1 MNYQQ
6 LTEARRYQISVLLEQ
21 GFSIAHIAKCIDCHR
36 SSVYREVKR
45 CQGQSRYQPDIAHK
59 QAVTMR
65 RQSSKYAIP
74 SQRIESI
81 VLLLQ
86 LDWSPEQISQVL
98 RLVKEP
104 VSHEWIYR
112 YIARDKRRGGKLYR
126 HLRQGHKRYRRGK
139 VEQALP

>member
-1 MNYQQ
+1 
-6 LTEARRYQISVLLEQ
+6 
-21 GFSIAHIAKCIDCHR
+21 
-36 SSVYREVKR
+36 
-45 CQGQSRYQPDIAHK
+45 
-59 QAVTMR
+59 MR

-104 VSHEWIYR
+104 VSHECIFPR
-112 YIARDKRRGGKLYR
+112 MAIA
-126 HLRQGHKRYRRGK
+126 Q
-139 VEQALP
+139 